1 MDDVD
6 PTKAIR
12 TKGFI
17 EPGSLKA
24 FRPES
29 TQHLWDMN
37 ESTKEYRF
45 SLMLIQSREHFNLIN
60 TKGGS
65 ILSIK
70 TQRYETLDKLVLEI
84 GWAYL
89 SHQLDSHKVMQVTDD
104 GAYRGQ
110 YRCAYL
116 LSIQS

>member
-1 MDDVD
+1 MTATD

-17 EPGSLKA
+17 EPGTLKA

-45 SLMLIQSREHFNLIN
+45 SLMLTQSREHFMLIN
-60 TKGGS
+60 SRGGS
-65 ILSIK
+65 ILCIK
-70 TQRYETLDKLVLEI
+70 TQRYETDEKLVMEI

-89 SHQLDSHKVMQVTDD
+89 DQQPDSNKFMQVTDD

-110 YRCAYL
+110 YEHACS
-116 LSIQS
+116 LSAQS